1 MSAYSIDVNLST
13 FETEILDRSMQVP
26 VVVDFWAPWCAPC
39 RTLKP
44 VLEKLAAEHAGRFVL
59 AKVNSDDNPQLAAQF
74 GVRGIPAV
82 KMIVGGEMVDEF
94 TGALPPAQV
103 RAFVERWLPS
113 PAEPLRGRAAQ
124 AHADGDSAAAHAL
137 LTEAIALDPNN
148 EAARLDLIELLINVD
163 DREDAEKML
172 DALADHAQDGARVDA
187 LRLRL
192 RLAAS
197 GLAADQEADYAARLE
212 ADPDDLDLRMKLAEI
227 CVLKQDYAAA
237 FEQLLAVVS
246 ADRSFRDD
254 GARRTMVELFNLL
267 GSDHDAVR
275 EYRRRLA
282 ALLNR

>member
-13 FETEILDRSMQVP
+13 FEAEILDRSMQVP

-124 AHADGDSAAAHAL
+124 AHAEGDSAAAHAL